1 MESGD
6 AETAGRAIIKEI
18 TISNYRSVGREVT
31 LKLDPLTVL
40 VGPNGSGK
48 SNIVDALRFI
58 ADCMELGL
66 GGAIDE
72 RDGIEACR
80 RWNRSS
86 GGQPYNV
93 GFQIKL
99 SLPRGPAS
107 YSLVLAGSA
116 IEEYSI
122 KSEEVVIG
130 DGTDRVEL
138 KVQEGVVRVV
148 PPGLAPNV
156 DKQTLALPLV
166 GGDARFKQ
174 LFTTLKSVA
183 VYSIYPNT
191 LRRPQK
197 YSATKP
203 MHRHG
208 ENWVSILRDQD
219 QSTWKPDLV
228 AALNRLTG
236 DIDDVKTKRV
246 AGFFVVQFRRT
257 IKKDRSSAA
266 KWFDA
271 FQESDGTLRV
281 AGIVTA
287 LLQNPPLPVIGIEEP
302 ELTVHPGALGLLYD
316 FLVQASHRS
325 QVVVTTHSPD
335 LLDMV
340 NDASAIRVVARDSER
355 GTTIASL
362 KESQRKQVREGLM
375 TLGEVLRAEGLQQE
389 LPLQGDAEAVEV
401 NASDDGD

>member
-1 MESGD
+1 M
-6 AETAGRAIIKEI
+6 TAVDVRDEGRAIVKEI
-18 TISNYRSVGREVT
+18 TISNYRSVGRDVT
-31 LKLDPLTVL
+31 IKLDPLTVL
-40 VGPNGSGK
+40 VGPNGAGK
-48 SNIVDALRFI
+48 SNVVDALRFL
-58 ADCMELGL
+58 ADCMEMGL

-72 RDGIEACR
+72 RNGIEACR

-93 GFQIKL
+93 GFQVKL
-99 SLPRGPAS
+99 ALPRGPAS

-116 IEEYSI
+116 IEEYFI

-130 DGTDRVEL
+130 DGTDRIEL
-138 KVQEGVVRVV
+138 KVHDGVIKEM
-148 PPGLAPNV
+148 PAGLAPNV
-156 DKQTLALPLV
+156 DKQTLVLPLI
-166 GGDARFKQ
+166 GGDMRFRE
-174 LFTTLKSVA
+174 LFTALKSMA

-208 ENWVSILRDQD
+208 DNWVSILKDQD
-219 QSTWKPDLV
+219 SATWKDDLV
-228 AALNRLTG
+228 AALQKLTG

-246 AGFFVVQFRRT
+246 AGFLVVQFRRT
-257 IKKDRSSAA
+257 IKKDRSSAV

-271 FQESDGTLRV
+271 YQESDGTLRV

-287 LLQNPPLPVIGIEEP
+287 LIQRPPLPVVGIEEP

-316 FLVQASHRS
+316 FLVQASRHS
-325 QVVVTTHSPD
+325 QVIVTTHSPD

-340 NDASAIRVVARDSER
+340 KDGAAIRVVARNGDG
-355 GTTIASL
+355 GTTVAPL
-362 KESQRKQVREGLM
+362 KESQRQQVRDGLM

-389 LPLQGDAEAVEV
+389 LPFVPDAA
-401 NASDDGD
+401 AGSDAGS